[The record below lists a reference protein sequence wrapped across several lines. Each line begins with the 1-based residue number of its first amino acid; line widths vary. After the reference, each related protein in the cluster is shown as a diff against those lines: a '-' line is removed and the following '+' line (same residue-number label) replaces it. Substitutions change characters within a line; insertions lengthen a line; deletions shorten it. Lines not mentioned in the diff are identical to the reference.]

1 MDTTNSPTATFVI
14 DRTPKDIQ
22 TFSESLGKNIELTMV
37 LIPPG
42 KFMMGSAAD
51 EEGHRENES
60 PQHLVTIAQP
70 FFMGQHPITQ
80 QQWQAVAEMPMI
92 NRKLE
97 PNPSNFEGKDDL
109 PVENV
114 SWQDAQE
121 FCARLSIHSNRRY
134 QLPSEAEWEYACRA
148 GTTTPFHFGET
159 IDAEIANY
167 AAEDEKISETIYPGK
182 YGRGSFGTYRQKT
195 TSVGSFGVTNDFG
208 LADMHGNVCEW
219 CEDTW
224 YSNYENAPNNGS
236 AWDDFKENANNT
248 YVLRGGSWIN
258 IPDLCRSAYRVRY
271 DADSYYGNVGFR
283 VVYAPARTL

>member
-1 MDTTNSPTATFVI
+1 MNTTNSPTATFVI
-14 DRTPKDIQ
+14 DQTPKDIQ
-22 TFSESLGKNIELTMV
+22 AFSESLGKNIELTMV

-42 KFMMGSAAD
+42 KFMMGSTEK
-51 EEGHRENES
+51 EEGHRDNES

-80 QQWQAVAEMPMI
+80 QQWQAVAEMPVI
-92 NRKLE
+92 DRKLK
-97 PNPSNFEGKDDL
+97 PNPSNFKGKDL

-167 AAEDEKISETIYPGK
+167 RAEDRKIGESTYSGK
-182 YGRGSFGTYRQKT
+182 HGRENLEGYQKRAT
-195 TSVGSFGVTNDFG
+195 LIGSFGVTNDFG
-208 LADMHGNVCEW
+208 LSDMHGNVWEW
-219 CEDTW
+219 CKDSW
-224 YSNYENAPNNGS
+224 HSNYEKAPADGS
-236 AWDDFKENANNT
+236 AWADFKESDNGT
-248 YVLRGGSWIN
+248 CVLRGGSWIDN
-258 IPDLCRSAYRVRY
+258 PDVCRSAFRLRSFTDNY
-271 DADSYYGNVGFR
+271 DGNVGFR